1 MNIIIT
7 NTSEAIT
14 EASNLNSVVNSYASI
29 IKTLNYTKTTLNQ
42 VWTSGAEIESI
53 NNGIDSCVKEYEDKI
68 MLALSKLSTG
78 VIAYC
83 VATEELA
90 QSGQWVNSDGT
101 IMSPAEATEAY
112 YTNMDQMAENL
123 LEKNEDGSLTTL
135 NGSLATYLEEKL
147 DLKSM
152 GYNSGQEYIDSVVS
166 KAVASAN
173 TNREKSVAAV
183 TAITNLAA
191 ENGVKLEYEYAGG
204 HWRNGSEKV
213 VVVKNSDLSTGVD
226 CSGFVSWAV
235 QKGSAP
241 PESFPSCGTGELLGR
256 GVKTSNVSA
265 QAGDIIVRHTSSS
278 SNSDGYGHT
287 GFILKNDVDSS
298 TMLIAEA
305 HSSGE
310 GVIVKEYS
318 YNDLAYQGY
327 SIRDMTSYY
336 ADSSTSASM

>member
-42 VWTSGAEIESI
+42 VWTSSAEIESI
-53 NNGIDSCVKEYEDKI
+53 NNGIDSCVKEYENKI

-147 DLKSM
+147 DLDL
-152 GYNSGQEYIDSVVS
+152 DS
-166 KAVASAN
+166 
-173 TNREKSVAAV
+173 
-183 TAITNLAA
+183 L
-191 ENGVKLEYEYAGG
+191 
-204 HWRNGSEKV
+204 
-213 VVVKNSDLSTGVD
+213 
-226 CSGFVSWAV
+226 
-235 QKGSAP
+235 
-241 PESFPSCGTGELLGR
+241 PES
-256 GVKTSNVSA
+256 
-265 QAGDIIVRHTSSS
+265 QAGTVRHKSPHAAYAA
-278 SNSDGYGHT
+278 GYLAG
-287 GFILKNDVDSS
+287 VRDSY
-298 TMLIAEA
+298 
-305 HSSGE
+305 
-310 GVIVKEYS
+310 K
-318 YNDLAYQGY
+318 
-327 SIRDMTSYY
+327 
-336 ADSSTSASM
+336 